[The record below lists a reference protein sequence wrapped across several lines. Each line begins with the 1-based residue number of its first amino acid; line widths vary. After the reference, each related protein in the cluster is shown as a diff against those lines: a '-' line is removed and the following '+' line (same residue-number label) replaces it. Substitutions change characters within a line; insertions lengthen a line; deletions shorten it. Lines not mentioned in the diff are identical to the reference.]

1 LIGEQEFLASRQK
14 LASNLTNVLSGGGNF
29 SLNWRSREFFQI
41 GQLLIHYNL
50 LSSNVYPVFSALEEE
65 LIKLNDPGNGL
76 FLMDFPIFAWLIGF
90 KCNLWKGVTSTDLKR
105 T

>member
-1 LIGEQEFLASRQK
+1 LQIDHKWVTITKK

-50 LSSNVYPVFSALEEE
+50 LSYISSVPALEEE
-65 LIKLNDPGNGL
+65 LIRLNDTGNGL

-90 KCNLWKGVTSTDLKR
+90 
-105 T
+105 